1 LGTDYDGRGYMAVNA
16 PFSRWI
22 IETHP
27 EALVATNCC
36 GGTTPEH
43 SQLNGE
49 MLARYADEW
58 AAYLQANGCTY
69 ESDCST
75 TTTATD

>member
-1 LGTDYDGRGYMAVNA
+1 VEVTLTATITPDGITNLGTDYDERGYTAVNA

-27 EALVATNCC
+27 EALVA
-36 GGTTPEH
+36 
-43 SQLNGE
+43 S
-49 MLARYADEW
+49 
-58 AAYLQANGCTY
+58 ANGCTY

-75 TTTATD
+75 TTTTAG